1 MSGEALLEM
10 IVFADSRI
18 RVVFGGGVASAGLSQ
33 PSAKLS
39 LRRLEKRFTGFEC
52 APLPFI
58 GFRAS
63 ACSLSGGSVIGILL
77 LSIAKFCGCFLLL
90 LSAVALYC

>member
-63 ACSLSGGSVIGILL
+63 ACSLSGGSMIGILL
-77 LSIAKFCGCFLLL
+77 LF
-90 LSAVALYC
+90 YC